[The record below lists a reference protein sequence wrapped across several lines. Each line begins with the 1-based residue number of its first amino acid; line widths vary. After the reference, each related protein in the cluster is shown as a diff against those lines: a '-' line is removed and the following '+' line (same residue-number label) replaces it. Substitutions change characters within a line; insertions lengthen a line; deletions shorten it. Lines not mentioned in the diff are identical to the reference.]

1 MPIRIPSELPAFKTL
16 GEENIFVMST
26 ERAEHQNIRPIKV
39 IIINIMPKKIE
50 TESQLMR
57 LLSNTP
63 LQVDIDL
70 LQMASHTSKNTSL
83 SHLEAFY
90 KTFDEVRDKRYDGMI
105 ITGAPVELLDY
116 EQVDYWEEITEIMEW
131 SKTHVYSSLYIC
143 WAAQAGLYYHFG
155 VPKYTLDRKMF
166 GIFPHKAEV
175 ENCQLLRGFDDVFL
189 VPHSRNTEVRR
200 EDIEKVPQLKI
211 LTSSELSGVHIVANK
226 NGRQYFITGH
236 SEYDRDTLDKEYRR
250 DMNAGL
256 TDVDIPKNYYIDDD
270 PAKGPLLRWRSS
282 ATLMYTNWLNY
293 YVYQETPFDI
303 NLIRSIRNED
313 LEPNRDVEK
322 NG

>member
-1 MPIRIPSELPAFKTL
+1 LPIRIPSELPAFKTL